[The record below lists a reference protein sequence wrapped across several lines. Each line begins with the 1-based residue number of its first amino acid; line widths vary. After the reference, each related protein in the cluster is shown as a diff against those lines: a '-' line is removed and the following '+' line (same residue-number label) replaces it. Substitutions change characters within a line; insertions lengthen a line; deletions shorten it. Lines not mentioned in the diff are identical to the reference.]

1 MYTTT
6 KLAVLAIALV
16 SAAGCAGT
24 ASRTAAQPSPRAAD
38 RFAHR
43 VTAELGGQAR
53 ADLRVCVGGD
63 GAVTDA
69 SVVRTSGIAALDRAL
84 LADARTLRFQ
94 PRPARAADA
103 CRRVGVVYR
112 PR

>member
-1 MYTTT
+1 MHTTRT
-6 KLAVLAIALV
+6 LAVLVISLV
-16 SAAGCAGT
+16 AAAGCAGT
-24 ASRTAAQPSPRAAD
+24 NARTAAQPTPRAAD

-43 VTAELGGQAR
+43 VAAELGGHAR
-53 ADLRVCVGGD
+53 ADLRVCVGDD

-69 SVVRTSGIAALDRAL
+69 SVVRSSGIAALDHAL

>member
-1 MYTTT
+1 MHTPT
-6 KLAVLAIALV
+6 KLAVLAIALAA
-16 SAAGCAGT
+16 AAGCAST
-24 ASRTAAQPSPRAAD
+24 SSRTAAQPTPRAAD
-38 RFAHR
+38 RLAHR
-43 VTAELGGQAR
+43 VTSELGGHAR
-53 ADLRVCVGGD
+53 ADLRVCVGDD

-103 CRRVGVVYR
+103 CRRVGIVYR

>member
-1 MYTTT
+1 MRTSTSF
-6 KLAVLAIALV
+6 AVLALALV
-16 SAAGCAGT
+16 SAAGCAAT
-24 ASRTAAQPSPRAAD
+24 APRPTTPPAPRAAD

-43 VTAELGGQAR
+43 VTVELGGHAR

-69 SVVRTSGIAALDRAL
+69 AVVRTSGLAALDQAL

>member
-1 MYTTT
+1 
-6 KLAVLAIALV
+6 
-16 SAAGCAGT
+16 
-24 ASRTAAQPSPRAAD
+24 
-38 RFAHR
+38 
-43 VTAELGGQAR
+43 
-53 ADLRVCVGGD
+53 
-63 GAVTDA
+63 
-69 SVVRTSGIAALDRAL
+69 VVRTSGIAALDQAL

>member
-1 MYTTT
+1 MRTST
-6 KLAVLAIALV
+6 KLAVLALASL
-16 SAAGCAGT
+16 SLAGCAAT
-24 ASRTAAQPSPRAAD
+24 ASRPTAQPAPRAAD

-43 VTAELGGQAR
+43 VAAELGGHAR
-53 ADLRVCVGGD
+53 ADLRLCVGRD

-69 SVVRTSGIAALDRAL
+69 AVVRTSGIAALDQAL